1 MIGTPPTSGGVPISF
16 IPGQAS
22 RISSRSLSYP
32 QPERQ
37 LPVLTASKQRLAR
50 DDEQGFTLI
59 ELMVV
64 VLIIAILLAIAIPNF
79 LGARN
84 TANARAAQAGVRNA
98 LTAEQVQWTNG
109 QAFSGNTSTSTGMGA
124 VESALIWNTASV
136 APIVGNNVSVT
147 VGDND
152 TNGNAQVVVLE
163 TFGKDGHCYYIEQ
176 SNDPAA
182 SFTGYA
188 EVSQSATG
196 TCAALPTIASST
208 PARPTAGSAV
218 SNVEVAGSP
227 SVYYT
232 SF

>member
-109 QAFSGNTSTSTGMGA
+109 QAFSANTSTSTGMGA
-124 VESALIWNTASV
+124 VESALTWNTSGA
-136 APIVGNNVSVT
+136 APTVGNNVSVA
-147 VGDND
+147 VGDPD
-152 TNGNAQVVVLE
+152 TNSNPQVVVLE
-163 TFGKDGHCYYIEQ
+163 AFGKDGNCYYIRQ
-176 SNDPAA
+176 SNDPAG
-182 SFTGYA
+182 SSTGYA
-188 EVSQSATG
+188 EVKQ
-196 TCAALPTIASST
+196 ASSACSAPPTVATSAPAT
-208 PARPTAGSAV
+208 PTTGVA
-218 SNVEVAGSP
+218 SNNIQAAGSP
-227 SVYYT
+227 TTYYT